1 MQNTLR
7 IRLVKISAIYMMLGL
22 LMGLGMA
29 IGKDY
34 TLATVHSHLTL
45 MGWMTMALT
54 GLIYLALP
62 HCADSKLA
70 RWHFWLHN
78 IGLPVMMASLALK
91 EYGHSQ
97 AEPVIGIGSMVVM
110 LGLLLFTVNLLKNGR

>member
-1 MQNTLR
+1 M
-7 IRLVKISAIYMMLGL
+7 RLVQIAAIYMMLGL

-45 MGWMTMALT
+45 MGWMTMGIA
-54 GLIYLALP
+54 GLIYRAWPELESRL
-62 HCADSKLA
+62 LA

-78 IGLPVMMASLALK
+78 LGLPVMMASLALK
-91 EYGHSQ
+91 EYGHPEV
-97 AEPVIGIGSMVVM
+97 EPIIGIGSIVVM
-110 LGLLLFTVNLLKNGR
+110 LGLLLFTINLLKNGR